1 MPSAYITEDAGSAVK
16 KLFSIAKSIWRT
28 DDNFRSAKAK
38 VQRDNWNKYSSI
50 ARLSRDLIMSFPTV
64 CSNVI
69 DPKTATMINKAI
81 ERKNVTMIQ
90 MVAAA
95 IHLQGYSGKDVISQL
110 HTNMGINY
118 NVDDYINNILAFQQM
133 YKEAAVAEGPIPY
146 NVYSEAI
153 LKQFQESLK
162 HVYPVNSLS
171 ENSILDYE
179 IRNGSQVLVA
189 EAKGNKNNSNN
200 YWDKKLWPGATKE
213 EKQAYKDDI
222 SNKQWLNYHN
232 AANASQQQDNW
243 QKDYDYREK
252 RDKQQQ
258 SNFDKEYLHKLAQDM
273 QHQDNWQKDYDYREK
288 RDKEKD
294 EYQRERDKV
303 NDRFNKHKERQ
314 DAANYK
320 LNKDK
325 FEYQKEKDILDRE
338 YQKDRDKVNDDFRTA
353 QFKKDLMSDKHN
365 YLKQQLL
372 DTDVKKA
379 NELQPTLI
387 VLRYQVADPKADSS
401 NVLNYIPEEFVAGVK
416 SRMIAVPS
424 NEIIDRIVDMKKSG
438 VSMANLVKATT
449 KETSFTKDFLA
460 GIEMAK
466 IDAKKDSKLS
476 KSNSIWRSL
485 QARSNKSLL
494 KRLTRSANNA
504 TAITTLVISS
514 QEVELVKNVYN
525 IDMSNPRVAME
536 FMSSY
541 NLMGLVIVDEQTE
554 VASFIYDGDAYFED
568 MSFTALEK
576 ENNSVST
583 KQIVNLLNN
592 RR

>member
-16 KLFSIAKSIWRT
+16 KLFSIAKSIWRSE
-28 DDNFRSAKAK
+28 DNFRSAKAK

-95 IHLQGYSGKDVISQL
+95 IHLQGYNGKDVISQI
-110 HTNMGINY
+110 HSNMGINY
-118 NVDDYINNILAFQQM
+118 NVDDYIDNILTFQQM
-133 YKEAAVAEGPIPY
+133 YKESFADEGPIPY
-146 NVYSEAI
+146 SVYSEAVM
-153 LKQFQESLK
+153 KQFQESLK
-162 HVYPVNSLS
+162 HVYPINSFS
-171 ENSILDYE
+171 EHSILDYE
-179 IRNGSQVLVA
+179 IRNGSQVIVS
-189 EAKGNKNNSNN
+189 ESN
-200 YWDKKLWPGATKE
+200 A
-213 EKQAYKDDI
+213 DD
-222 SNKQWLNYHN
+222 WRE
-232 AANASQQQDNW
+232 
-243 QKDYDYREK
+243 KDYKYKVAD
-252 RDKQQQ
+252 
-258 SNFDKEYLHKLAQDM
+258 L
-273 QHQDNWQKDYDYREK
+273 W
-288 RDKEKD
+288 
-294 EYQRERDKV
+294 ER
-303 NDRFNKHKERQ
+303 RKERQ
-314 DAANYK
+314 QKERILD
-320 LNKDK
+320 
-325 FEYQKEKDILDRE
+325 QKEKDREAKERQQEKDRKSKEIQQELDRKAKERQQRLDRLERLRKDRLDREERKADSDRKHKETLTKLDNQYALDQERLNWQREKEKADRE
-338 YQKDRDKVNDDFRTA
+338 YQDKRDKVNDDFRTA
-353 QFKKDLMSDKHN
+353 QFKKDLADSKHG

-387 VLRYQVADPKADSS
+387 VLRYQVADPNADSS

-424 NEIIDRIVDMKKSG
+424 AEIIDRIIDMKKNG

-466 IDAKKDSKLS
+466 IDAKRDSKLS

-514 QEVELVKNVYN
+514 QEVELVKNNYD
-525 IDMSNPRVAME
+525 IDISNPRVAIE

-576 ENNSVST
+576 ENNNVST